1 MNVLFTYLLTFVI
14 EIFFQYYIIL
24 HEREITT
31 KYWLKKKKERTVCN
45 PD

>member
-1 MNVLFTYLLTFVI
+1 MYYLLTFVI

-24 HEREITT
+24 HDEREITT